1 MELMIDRVIFY
12 YIFFASMI
20 ILVTMLFGLT
30 KYKKL
35 TNFQKNNRNN
45 FVIKQGIILVVLI
58 AISMG
63 LNHILTLVYQNIQN
77 NISQTE
83 SVFKFQVF
91 AIIGLAFL
99 IFNFFYNRK
108 LELVDERVVKLN
120 QDTPFNLSPVQK
132 IVKKIKDYSHFYSGI
147 TYDYSPKDYTIQNV
161 TINISKEDMQ
171 EFKELQDKQV
181 QTTQFYSKLI
191 EYINLKSEI
200 FDYQKISNEDLKQ
213 IKTIKTLKL
222 LILSKFEIFKDNQY
236 FPSVSQL
243 FQIANPDETEF
254 LNFLRDYSHDKYSSL
269 SLKHAIYYI
278 KEVWNGK

>member
-1 MELMIDRVIFY
+1 MNLMTDRVIFY

-35 TNFQKNNRNN
+35 TNFQRSNRNN

-63 LNHILTLVYQNIQN
+63 LNHILTLAYPYIQN

-83 SVFKFQVF
+83 SVLKFQVF
-91 AIIGLAFL
+91 SIIGLVFL
-99 IFNFFYNRK
+99 LVNFFYNRK

-132 IVKKIKDYSHFYSGI
+132 AIKKIKDYAHFYSGI
-147 TYDYSPKDYTIQNV
+147 SYDYSPKDFTIQNV

-181 QTTQFYSKLI
+181 QITQFYSKLI

-222 LILSKFEIFKDNQY
+222 LILSKFEIFKKNQY
-236 FPSVSQL
+236 FPSISQL
-243 FQIANPDETEF
+243 FQIANQDETEF

-269 SLKHAIYYI
+269 SLKHALYYI
-278 KEVWNGK
+278 KEV

>member
-1 MELMIDRVIFY
+1 MELMTDRVVFY

-20 ILVTMLFGLT
+20 ILVTMLWGLT

-45 FVIKQGIILVVLI
+45 FVIKQGIILVILVAVSI
-58 AISMG
+58 G
-63 LNHILTLVYQNIQN
+63 LNHILTLAYPYIQN

-83 SVFKFQVF
+83 SVLKFQVF
-91 AIIGLAFL
+91 SIIGLVFL
-99 IFNFFYNRK
+99 LVNFFYNRK

-120 QDTPFNLSPVQK
+120 QDTPFNLYPIQRV
-132 IVKKIKDYSHFYSGI
+132 VKKIKDYSHFYSGI

-171 EFKELQDKQV
+171 KFKELQNKPV
-181 QTTQFYSKLI
+181 QITQFYLKLI
-191 EYINLKSEI
+191 EYINLKADI
-200 FDYQKISNEDLKQ
+200 FEYQKISNEDLKQ
-213 IKTIKTLKL
+213 IKTVKTLKL
-222 LILSKFEIFKDNQY
+222 LILSKFEIFKENQY
-236 FPSVSQL
+236 FPSISQL

-269 SLKHAIYYI
+269 SLKHALYYI
-278 KEVWNGK
+278 KEV

>member
-1 MELMIDRVIFY
+1 MELMTDRVIFY

-58 AISMG
+58 TISMG
-63 LNHILTLVYQNIQN
+63 LNHLFTIVFEQFQDSIHK
-77 NISQTE
+77 TE

-91 AIIGLAFL
+91 ALIGLFFL
-99 IFNFFYNRK
+99 LVNFFYNRK

-132 IVKKIKDYSHFYSGI
+132 AIKKIKDYAHFYSGI
-147 TYDYSPKDYTIQNV
+147 SYDYSPKDFTIQNV
-161 TINISKEDMQ
+161 TINISKDDMQ
-171 EFKELQDKQV
+171 EFNELQDKQV
-181 QTTQFYSKLI
+181 QITQFYTKLI
-191 EYINLKSEI
+191 EYINSKSEI
-200 FDYQKISNEDLKQ
+200 FDYKKISNEDLKQ
-213 IKTIKTLKL
+213 IKTVKTLKL
-222 LILSKFEIFKDNQY
+222 LILSKFEIFKENQY
-236 FPSVSQL
+236 FPSISQL

-254 LNFLRDYSHDKYSSL
+254 LNFLRDFSHDKYSSL
-269 SLKHAIYYI
+269 SLKHSLYYI
-278 KEVWNGK
+278 KEV

>member
-1 MELMIDRVIFY
+1 MNLMTDRVIFY

-20 ILVTMLFGLT
+20 ILVTMLWGLT

-91 AIIGLAFL
+91 AIIGLAFS
-99 IFNFFYNRK
+99 IFNFLYNRK

-120 QDTPFNLSPVQK
+120 QDTPFNLSPIQRV
-132 IVKKIKDYSHFYSGI
+132 IKKIKDYSHFYSGI
-147 TYDYSPKDYTIQNV
+147 TYDYSPKDFTIQNV
-161 TINISKEDMQ
+161 TINISKADME
-171 EFKELQDKQV
+171 EFNELQDKPV
-181 QTTQFYSKLI
+181 QITQFYSKLI
-191 EYINLKSEI
+191 EYINLKSET
-200 FDYQKISNEDLKQ
+200 FDYQKISDEDLKE
-213 IKTIKTLKL
+213 IKTVKTLKL
-222 LILSKFEIFKDNQY
+222 LIISKFEIFKDNQY

-269 SLKHAIYYI
+269 SLKHALYYI
-278 KEVWNGK
+278 KEV

>member
-1 MELMIDRVIFY
+1 MELMTDRVIFY

-20 ILVTMLFGLT
+20 ILVTMLWGLT

-35 TNFQKNNRNN
+35 TNFQRSNRNN
-45 FVIKQGIILVVLI
+45 FVIKQGVILVTLI

-63 LNHILTLVYQNIQN
+63 LNHILTLVYPYIQN

-91 AIIGLAFL
+91 AIIGLVFL

-108 LELVDERVVKLN
+108 LELVDERVVKLK

-132 IVKKIKDYSHFYSGI
+132 IVKKIKDYAHFYSGI
-147 TYDYSPKDYTIQNV
+147 TYDYSPKDFTIQNV
-161 TINISKEDMQ
+161 TINISKDDMQ
-171 EFKELQDKQV
+171 EFNELQDKPV
-181 QTTQFYSKLI
+181 QITQFYSNLI
-191 EYINLKSEI
+191 EYINLKSET
-200 FDYQKISNEDLKQ
+200 FGYQKISNEDLKQ

-254 LNFLRDYSHDKYSSL
+254 LSFLRDFSHDKYSSL
-269 SLKHAIYYI
+269 SLKHAIFYI
-278 KEVWNGK
+278 KEV

>member
-1 MELMIDRVIFY
+1 MELMTDRVIFY
-12 YIFFASMI
+12 YLFFASMI

-63 LNHILTLVYQNIQN
+63 LYHILTLVYPYIQN

-83 SVFKFQVF
+83 SVFKFQIF
-91 AIIGLAFL
+91 ATIGLVFL
-99 IFNFFYNRK
+99 VFNFFYNRK
-108 LELVDERVVKLN
+108 LKLLDERVVKLI
-120 QDTPFNLSPVQK
+120 QDTPFNISPVQK
-132 IVKKIKDYSHFYSGI
+132 TIKKIKDYAHFFSGI
-147 TYDYSPKDYTIQNV
+147 NYEHSPKDFTIQEV
-161 TINISKEDMQ
+161 VVNISKDDMQ

-181 QTTQFYSKLI
+181 QITQFYSKLI

-213 IKTIKTLKL
+213 IKTVKTLKL
-222 LILSKFEIFKDNQY
+222 LIISKFEIFKDNQY
-236 FPSVSQL
+236 FPSISQL
-243 FQIANPDETEF
+243 FQIANPEETEF
-254 LNFLRDYSHDKYSSL
+254 LSFLRDFSHDKYSSL
-269 SLKHAIYYI
+269 GLKHAIYYI
-278 KEVWNGK
+278 KEV

>member
-1 MELMIDRVIFY
+1 MELMTDRVIFY
-12 YIFFASMI
+12 YIFFASII
-20 ILVTMLFGLT
+20 ILLTMLWGLT

-45 FVIKQGIILVVLI
+45 FVIKQGIILVILV

-63 LNHILTLVYQNIQN
+63 LNHILTLAYPYIQN

-99 IFNFFYNRK
+99 IFNFLYNRK

-181 QTTQFYSKLI
+181 QITQFYSKLI

-200 FDYQKISNEDLKQ
+200 FDYQKISDEDLKE
-213 IKTIKTLKL
+213 IKTVKTLKL
-222 LILSKFEIFKDNQY
+222 LIISKFEIFKDNQY
-236 FPSVSQL
+236 FPSISQL
-243 FQIANPDETEF
+243 FQIANPEETEF
-254 LNFLRDYSHDKYSSL
+254 LSFLRDFSHDKYSSL

-278 KEVWNGK
+278 KEV

>member
-1 MELMIDRVIFY
+1 MELMTDRVIFY
-12 YIFFASMI
+12 YLFFASMI

-63 LNHILTLVYQNIQN
+63 LNHILTLAYPYIQN

-83 SVFKFQVF
+83 SVLKFQVF
-91 AIIGLAFL
+91 ATMGLVFL
-99 IFNFFYNRK
+99 LVNFFYNRK

-171 EFKELQDKQV
+171 EFKDLQDKQV
-181 QTTQFYSKLI
+181 QITQFYSKLI

-200 FDYQKISNEDLKQ
+200 FDYQKISNEDLKE
-213 IKTIKTLKL
+213 IKTVKTLKL
-222 LILSKFEIFKDNQY
+222 LIISKFEIFKDNQY
-236 FPSVSQL
+236 FPSISQL
-243 FQIANPDETEF
+243 FQIANPEETEF
-254 LNFLRDYSHDKYSSL
+254 LSFLRDFSHDKYSSL

-278 KEVWNGK
+278 KEV

>member
-1 MELMIDRVIFY
+1 MELMTDRVIFY
-12 YIFFASMI
+12 YIFFASII
-20 ILVTMLFGLT
+20 ILLTMLWGLT

-45 FVIKQGIILVVLI
+45 FVIKQSIILVILVAVSI
-58 AISMG
+58 G
-63 LNHILTLVYQNIQN
+63 LNHILTLAYPYIQK

-83 SVFKFQVF
+83 SIFKFQVF
-91 AIIGLAFL
+91 AIIGLVFL
-99 IFNFFYNRK
+99 LVNFFYNRK

-171 EFKELQDKQV
+171 EFKELQDKPV
-181 QTTQFYSKLI
+181 QITQFYSKLI
-191 EYINLKSEI
+191 EYINLKSET
-200 FDYQKISNEDLKQ
+200 FDYKKISNEDLKQ
-213 IKTIKTLKL
+213 IKTVKTLKL
-222 LILSKFEIFKDNQY
+222 LIISKFEIFKENQY
-236 FPSVSQL
+236 FPSISQL

-269 SLKHAIYYI
+269 SLKHALYYI
-278 KEVWNGK
+278 KEV